1 MVSDF
6 LVSHSSSPFFR
17 LNDKEY
23 SLALKKYP
31 ELTDNDNGIIYEKN
45 SATASII
52 IGTDNYFDNESI
64 LLQFERLLKLLQFKE
79 DYRGH
84 NIHILV
90 DNATTHSTKEYS
102 VHNFGKNSNTR
113 CPVKFLEWTDEQNK
127 RQTLNCYFSS
137 GDLKGKSKGLLQMA
151 VELGMNVPKNI
162 KLPELKEL
170 LSKHLAFKNVSLM
183 STSSF

>member
-17 LNDKEY
+17 LNDTEY

-31 ELTDNDNGIIYEKN
+31 ELTANDHGIMYEKN

-102 VHNFGKNSNTR
+102 VHDFGKKNNTR

-127 RQTLNCYFSS
+127 RQRLNCYFSS

-151 VELGMNVPKNI
+151 VEL
-162 KLPELKEL
+162 
-170 LSKHLAFKNVSLM
+170 
-183 STSSF
+183 